1 VDARALGDKGSSWQG
16 RWVGGVVALATAVW
30 AGAVVR
36 LPGPAVTD
44 PDGHASALYFERLIH
59 GQRLE
64 ELLLSTPKPLLTLT
78 HGLAWTITH
87 DWRTVTLLTII
98 AFALAVTALARTAAR
113 VGGLPAAVAS
123 LVAVAGSGTLLL
135 QVARG
140 NSLVWALAGWAVAL
154 DALTAR
160 ERPRWLLAGGALLI
174 AGLARTESWLLLPL
188 VALYAAWA
196 WRRGDRAAL
205 WLLAAF
211 AAPVIWLAHDF
222 ALIGDP
228 LWSSAIPARYTD
240 LIAGRQVIPPTTWAA
255 EIARRYAAEPA
266 LLALAVAGA
275 AWLVVRRAWQP
286 AVGIAALALG
296 VLVLLGWYASQ
307 GVYISWRYFDPP
319 DVAVRLLAAFGAAW
333 LATWLATAL
342 ATMRP
347 TRNPSVRS
355 DRKPLSDPNPLSDPR
370 PLSDRNPL
378 SDPNPTS
385 DPSPTRERSSP
396 ARSSSTRTA
405 GISAIAGV
413 VTCLAVVAAAWPI
426 GPADPLVD
434 STLDRDTRLAANAT
448 TAVESL
454 RPVAAGGQPVTV
466 SGPQR
471 VRIALALDQPLG
483 QVRDLFVDT
492 LHTPLDQALAKV
504 GAVYHDADGDRP
516 TERFTPLTRTTPG
529 SLGSL
534 QLTPIH
540 TDPGTG
546 LYVHRVAPVPS
557 PAAPSTAP
565 GN

>member
-1 VDARALGDKGSSWQG
+1 
-16 RWVGGVVALATAVW
+16 
-30 AGAVVR
+30 
-36 LPGPAVTD
+36 
-44 PDGHASALYFERLIH
+44 
-59 GQRLE
+59 
-64 ELLLSTPKPLLTLT
+64 
-78 HGLAWTITH
+78 
-87 DWRTVTLLTII
+87 
-98 AFALAVTALARTAAR
+98 
-113 VGGLPAAVAS
+113 VAS
-123 LVAVAGSGTLLL
+123 LVAVAGSGALLL

-222 ALIGDP
+222 ALTGDP

-266 LLALAVAGA
+266 LLVLAVAGA

-296 VLVLLGWYASQ
+296 VLALLGWYASQ
-307 GVYISWRYFDPP
+307 GVYISWRYFDPS
-319 DVAVRLLAAFGAAW
+319 DVAVRLLAALGAAW
-333 LATWLATAL
+333 LATAVITWLATAV
-342 ATMRP
+342 ATRRP
-347 TRNPSVRS
+347 AHNPTVR
-355 DRKPLSDPNPLSDPR
+355 
-370 PLSDRNPL
+370 SDRNPL
-378 SDPNPTS
+378 SDPNPAK
-385 DPSPTRERSSP
+385 ERSSS
-396 ARSSSTRTA
+396 ARSGSTRTA
-405 GISAIAGV
+405 GLSAIACV
-413 VTCLAVVAAAWPI
+413 AACLAVAAAAWPI
-426 GPADPLVD
+426 GPADQLVD

-448 TAVESL
+448 TAIESL
-454 RPVAAGGQPVTV
+454 RPVASGGQPVTV

-483 QVRDLFVDT
+483 QVRDLFLDT
-492 LHTPLDQALAKV
+492 LHTPLDQALARV

-534 QLTPIH
+534 RLTPIH
-540 TDPGTG
+540 TDPMTG
-546 LYVHRVAPVPS
+546 LYIHRVAPPPS
-557 PAAPSTAP
+557 PTPPSTAP